1 MYKYFRVFK
10 DLQSQPGFISNVN
23 GCCSGESNSVKTVQN
38 GQATESNLSNRTTVD
53 KTESTSQCV
62 TQIIEKTDSKD
73 SSQTEKDK
81 KQSESST
88 GGNSTQDIMVTAPN
102 DKGDNSDNA
111 NNSSEVVSCGNVSES
126 QKQDIASGQKTTI
139 DKNLQLEYCKF

>member
-38 GQATESNLSNRTTVD
+38 GQAIDSNLSNRTTVD
-53 KTESTSQCV
+53 TTESTSQCV

-73 SSQTEKDK
+73 SSHTERDQ
-81 KQSESST
+81 KQSESSS
-88 GGNSTQDIMVTAPN
+88 GDNSTQDLTVNAPN
-102 DKGDNSDNA
+102 NKGDNSDNA
-111 NNSSEVVSCGNVSES
+111 NNSSEEVSCGNVSES
-126 QKQDIASGQKTTI
+126 QKQDIASGQKPNI

>member
-38 GQATESNLSNRTTVD
+38 GQAIDSNLSNRTTVD
-53 KTESTSQCV
+53 TTESTSQCV

-73 SSQTEKDK
+73 SSHTERDQ
-81 KQSESST
+81 KQSESSS
-88 GGNSTQDIMVTAPN
+88 GGNSTQDLTVNAPN
-102 DKGDNSDNA
+102 NKGDNSDNA